1 MNRKQFLVLAAALAF
16 LVAAGAWVMVSQR
29 SAWRSADARIGQRL
43 VAELT
48 IGEVAEI
55 VIREPGAA
63 LTLKKA
69 AEGWRVGQ
77 PEEPP
82 ANVERIGNLLLK
94 LQEIKIV
101 QTEAVPESLRAALQL
116 REPKEAQE
124 PGVGTV
130 LELKDGGGKVLARLL
145 LGKKLLKEG
154 TGAAGGTPA
163 GRYVLTGADQ
173 ATAAIVSDP
182 LLQVD
187 AKPDAW
193 IMREQAP
200 AESAKPEANKS

>member
-1 MNRKQFLVLAAALAF
+1 MNRKQFLVLAAALAL
-16 LVAAGAWVMVSQR
+16 LVAAGAWVTVAQR
-29 SAWRSADARIGQRL
+29 SAWTSADARIGQRL
-43 VAELT
+43 VAGLT

-69 AEGWRVGQ
+69 AEGWRVDQ
-77 PEEPP
+77 PEELP

-101 QTEAVPESLRAALQL
+101 QTEAVPENLRAALQL
-116 REPKEAQE
+116 REPKDAQE
-124 PGVGTV
+124 PGAGTV
-130 LELKDGGGKVLARLL
+130 LELKDGGGKTLVRLL
-145 LGKKLLKEG
+145 LGKKLLKQ
-154 TGAAGGTPA
+154 GAPGAQGTPA
-163 GRYVLTGADQ
+163 GRYVLAGSEQ
-173 ATAAIVSDP
+173 ASAAIVSDP
-182 LLQVD
+182 MLQVD

-200 AESAKPEANKS
+200 AESAKPQAKKS